1 MGYTEAQGR
10 APSLGVAWA
19 AVALTTLNYSHI
31 PGTAPWM
38 LQSGALETLAL
49 GSQFGGGTQRLN
61 GKHTVHQSHVST
73 SSPTCVTSCQISSS
87 QSLSFL
93 VFKVS

>member
-49 GSQFGGGTQRLN
+49 GSQFGGGYPEAEWEA
-61 GKHTVHQSHVST
+61 HC
-73 SSPTCVTSCQISSS
+73 SSKSRVYF
-87 QSLSFL
+87 LSYL
-93 VFKVS
+93 CDLMPNL

>member
-1 MGYTEAQGR
+1 MGTLPGCD
-10 APSLGVAWA
+10 LGSS
-19 AVALTTLNYSHI
+19 ALTTLSYSHI
-31 PGTAPWM
+31 PGTAPLT

-49 GSQFGGGTQRLN
+49 GSQLGVGGGGVIQSLH

-73 SSPTCVTSCQISSS
+73 SSPICVTSQQISSS
-87 QSLSFL
+87 RSLSFL